1 MDAIDGQQES
11 WLLLDGLLEAFDRA
25 YVDFEKAYVGF
36 LISVETSCKSIL
48 MAGIALVAL
57 IDDGNTQAYGDHI
70 PRRYFVAVLQKLNS
84 VANIVGKGR
93 QDLDYSIYAGAKK
106 LFLAGHLQATCGRV
120 LDVYERAARYFEKL
134 GEPDALDRVCPDSS
148 TCFFRHRFRNFLC
161 RCHFL
166 N

>member
-1 MDAIDGQQES
+1 M
-11 WLLLDGLLEAFDRA
+11 AFDRA

-48 MAGIALVAL
+48 MEGIALVAL

-120 LDVYERAARYFEKL
+120 LDVYERAARYFKKL
-134 GEPDALDRVCPDSS
+134 GEPNALDLVDLDSRYVCKYTFRKDLCSCCSS
-148 TCFFRHRFRNFLC
+148 SFEYLTAGWTYL
-161 RCHFL
+161 
-166 N
+166 